1 MTTKPRKCRLCKTPF
16 VPSRP
21 LVPVCRAR
29 KRIPDRLPSERCSK
43 AVSSRNPPK
52 RFGRLR
58 LNAAGIP
65 ALQGGEDVNDT
76 RIKLF
81 YEVVFSRLAFEL
93 ARKQEKAFWSAE
105 RSIPVDVKG
114 SDTESG
120 VWYAEICLNTKI
132 RPALSISLL
141 PGELRVGI
149 VVPESFI
156 FIGEKDLTPAIVGS
170 FGEALDVT
178 RNLPGH
184 SKLFDRMVSDDPF
197 TANLLLCKN
206 PLEHPPI
213 WHPFSSPLITTTI

>member
-1 MTTKPRKCRLCKTPF
+1 M
-16 VPSRP
+16 
-21 LVPVCRAR
+21 
-29 KRIPDRLPSERCSK
+29 I
-43 AVSSRNPPK
+43 
-52 RFGRLR
+52 
-58 LNAAGIP
+58 
-65 ALQGGEDVNDT
+65 DT

-197 TANLLLCKN
+197 TSNWFVRSIENSLYRDIMVLRLADIARQLWVSVAQVILVHGHQEDTLHGTQENSL
-206 PLEHPPI
+206 
-213 WHPFSSPLITTTI
+213 

>member
-1 MTTKPRKCRLCKTPF
+1 LFIT
-16 VPSRP
+16 
-21 LVPVCRAR
+21 
-29 KRIPDRLPSERCSK
+29 E
-43 AVSSRNPPK
+43 
-52 RFGRLR
+52 
-58 LNAAGIP
+58 GIQ
-65 ALQGGEDVNDT
+65 LIDT

-197 TANLLLCKN
+197 TANWFVRSIENSLYRDIMVLRLADIARQLWVSVAQVILVHGHQEDTLHGTQEN
-206 PLEHPPI
+206 SL
-213 WHPFSSPLITTTI
+213 